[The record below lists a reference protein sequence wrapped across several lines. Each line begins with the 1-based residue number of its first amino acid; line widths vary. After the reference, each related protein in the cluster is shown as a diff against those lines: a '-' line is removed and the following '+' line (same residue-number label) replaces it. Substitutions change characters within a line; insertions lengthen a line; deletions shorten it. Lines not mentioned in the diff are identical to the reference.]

1 MRIMARE
8 HRAVIGA
15 ILEGRYRR
23 DPDISQHE
31 TVSGRAHNGVGV
43 QSKRRPAKTPPPI
56 TASFKWRLH
65 DTTRR
70 TTGFP
75 SEVTT
80 SWRYTVAEWLACW
93 TRVQKGPG
101 SSRSRDAV
109 G

>member
-43 QSKRRPAKTPPPI
+43 QSKRRPAKTPLPQSLQVLNGVYTTQPVVQPV
-56 TASFKWRLH
+56 SRLKLRLH
-65 DTTRR
+65 GAIR
-70 TTGFP
+70 
-75 SEVTT
+75 
-80 SWRYTVAEWLACW
+80 
-93 TRVQKGPG
+93 
-101 SSRSRDAV
+101 
-109 G
+109 

>member
-43 QSKRRPAKTPPPI
+43 QSKRHPAKTPPPNHCK
-56 TASFKWRLH
+56 F
-65 DTTRR
+65 
-70 TTGFP
+70 
-75 SEVTT
+75 
-80 SWRYTVAEWLACW
+80 
-93 TRVQKGPG
+93 
-101 SSRSRDAV
+101 
-109 G
+109 